1 MVRDARRTTLGARAV
16 TSRTILVVDDHAGFR
31 ATARRLLEREGWTV
45 VGEAE
50 DGASALAAAAALS
63 PDVVLLDIGLPDIDG
78 FVVAERLAAGADDAP
93 AVVLVSSRDRDAYG
107 ARMATTSALGF
118 IAKDD
123 LVGGRLRAMVAGA
136 AGR

>member
-1 MVRDARRTTLGARAV
+1 MTL
-16 TSRTILVVDDHAGFR
+16 RTILVVDDHAGFR
-31 ATARRLLEREGWTV
+31 ATARRLLERDGWTV

-50 DGASALAAAAALS
+50 DGASALVAVAALS

-78 FVVAERLAAGADDAP
+78 FVVAERLAAGAGDTP
-93 AVVLVSSRDRDAYG
+93 AVVLVSSRDLGAYG
-107 ARMATTSALGF
+107 SRVATSSALGF

>member
-1 MVRDARRTTLGARAV
+1 MTA
-16 TSRTILVVDDHAGFR
+16 RTILVVDDHAGFR
-31 ATARRLLEREGWTV
+31 ATARRLLERDGWTV
-45 VGEAE
+45 VGEAA
-50 DGASALAAAAALS
+50 DGAAALAAVAALA

-78 FVVAERLAAGADDAP
+78 FVVTERLAAGAGDTP
-93 AVVLVSSRDRDAYG
+93 AVVLVSSRDLGTYG
-107 ARMATTSALGF
+107 ARVATSSALGF